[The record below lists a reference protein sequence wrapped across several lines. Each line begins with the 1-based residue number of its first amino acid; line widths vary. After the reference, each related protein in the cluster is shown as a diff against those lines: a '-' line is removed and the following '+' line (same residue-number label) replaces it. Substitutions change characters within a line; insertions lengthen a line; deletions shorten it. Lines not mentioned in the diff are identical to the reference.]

1 MAKAKE
7 LRDQAPEELKALYQD
22 LSKEIFQLRNEMKVT
37 RKVEKPHLVRAKKKD
52 RARTM
57 TILREKEIAAATRSS

>member
-7 LRDQAPEELKALYQD
+7 LRDQSPQELKALYQD
-22 LSKEIFQLRNEMKVT
+22 LSKELFQLRNEMKVT

-52 RARTM
+52 RARAM
-57 TILREKEIAAATRSS
+57 TILREKELAS